1 VYNANVVAIQCDNEK
16 GFGNNLINTTKEL
29 GMLYELA
36 LARTKKLNKLIK
48 RAGGVL
54 T

>member
-16 GFGNNLINTTKEL
+16 GFSNDLINTTKEL

-36 LARTKKLNKLIK
+36 PASTKEPNELIE
-48 RAGGVL
+48 RASGVL